1 MDTGR
6 DWELSMLK
14 QDLKIMSNKIDP
26 FLDRLM
32 SAAEEYIEAEG
43 IRLGDTP
50 GDRELVVMY
59 AAYLYRKRSEE
70 AAVMPRMLRWA
81 LNNRLFWQK
90 SREG

>member
-1 MDTGR
+1 MADK

-14 QDLKIMSNKIDP
+14 QDLKIVSDKIDP
-26 FLDRLM
+26 FLEHLM
-32 SAAEEYIEAEG
+32 SAAGEYIEAEG

-70 AAVMPRMLRWA
+70 ASVMPRMLRWA

-90 SREG
+90 SREE

>member
-1 MDTGR
+1 MADK

-14 QDLKIMSNKIDP
+14 QDLKIVSDKIDP
-26 FLDRLM
+26 FLEHLM

-59 AAYLYRKRSEE
+59 AACLSRQGSE
-70 AAVMPRMLRWA
+70 AAPVMPRTLRWA

-90 SREG
+90 SREE